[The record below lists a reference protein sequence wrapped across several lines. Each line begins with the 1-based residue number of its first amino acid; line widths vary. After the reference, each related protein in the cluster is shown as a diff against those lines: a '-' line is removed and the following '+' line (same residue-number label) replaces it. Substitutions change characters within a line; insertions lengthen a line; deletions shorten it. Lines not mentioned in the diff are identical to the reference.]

1 MQTAA
6 RIAALEG
13 ALARLRMLDEESE
26 DEESEDEEPLPPY
39 LLPLGPTWDQGQP
52 QQDDQEELAVTLV
65 RAGLAKKIGG
75 RDNVASGAA

>member
-1 MQTAA
+1 METAT

-13 ALARLRMLDEESE
+13 ALAHLRMLDIA
-26 DEESEDEEPLPPY
+26 DGESEDEEPLPEY
-39 LLPLGPTWDQGQP
+39 LPTWNLSQVEHQP
-52 QQDDQEELAVTLV
+52 QQNDQEELPVTLV